1 MTATLTLAHRDEPV
15 DVTDPAT
22 VRQIAG
28 AVAAHNRGEGNR
40 TFRLR
45 QRHNLAI
52 RFRASYV
59 KALNSHGVDL
69 VDLGSPFQQVEAVAA

>member
-1 MTATLTLAHRDEPV
+1 MTATLILAHRDEPV

-22 VRQIAG
+22 VQQIAA
-28 AVAAHNRGEGNR
+28 AVAAYNQGRGNR

-52 RFRASYV
+52 RFRASDV
-59 KALNSHGVDL
+59 KALNSRGVDL
-69 VDLGSPFQQVEAVAA
+69 VDLGSPFGTQAVAA